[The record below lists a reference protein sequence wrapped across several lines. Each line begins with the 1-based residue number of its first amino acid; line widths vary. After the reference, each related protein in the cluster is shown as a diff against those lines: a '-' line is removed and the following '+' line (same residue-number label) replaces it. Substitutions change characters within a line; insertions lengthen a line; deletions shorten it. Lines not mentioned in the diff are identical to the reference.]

1 MVEPEVA
8 PQFQMKI
15 LLTGKGAV
23 GKTSLRDQFVK
34 STFRE
39 DRVPT
44 MGVEF
49 LNKTLTVNDTN
60 VRAQVWDTAGQ
71 EFHKALSPIYFRGA
85 SGALLIFSVT
95 ERESLECIDRWIQE
109 ISTYSGDIPTILIG
123 NKSDLV
129 DERVIPTDEGQ
140 RFAKERGLAYMETSA
155 KTASN
160 VNLAFDRLVEKILS
174 SKVQTLKKAEA
185 PKAQIQAGNKIDTT
199 PVQLKKTT
207 EPKPKKKCC

>member
-1 MVEPEVA
+1 MVEAEVA

-15 LLTGKGAV
+15 LLTGKGGV

-34 STFRE
+34 NTFRE

-44 MGVEF
+44 LGVEF
-49 LNKTLTVNDTN
+49 LNKSLTVNETT

-95 ERESLECIDRWIQE
+95 ERESLECIDRWITE

-123 NKSDLV
+123 NKSDLIN
-129 DERVIPTDEGQ
+129 ERVIPTDEGQ

-160 VNLAFDRLVEKILS
+160 VQQAFERLVEKVLS
-174 SKVQTLKKAEA
+174 SKVQTLKKTET
-185 PKAQIQAGNKIDTT
+185 PKTPIQSGNKIDTT
-199 PVQLKKTT
+199 PIALKPA